1 MSPMTNPLV
10 SLMGLVRNGGNP
22 QALIS
27 QLAQSD
33 PQVQQAVRMIQGK
46 SQDQLKQMVIN
57 MANERGISVND
68 IARQLGI
75 TLPSDR

>member
-1 MSPMTNPLV
+1 MQTSNPLV
-10 SLMGLVRNGGNP
+10 SLMGLIRNGGNP
-22 QALIS
+22 QAAIM
-27 QLAQSD
+27 QLAKND

-57 MANERGISVND
+57 MANERGVSVND

>member
-1 MSPMTNPLV
+1 MNPMTNPLV

-22 QALIS
+22 QTLIN
-27 QLAQSD
+27 QLAQND

-46 SQDQLKQMVIN
+46 SQDQLKQMVMN